1 MEEQARID
9 EASLHVDDPRRPGL
23 LYGVPPMEVLA
34 MADEWADQA
43 KDSRGYKMKSDGSV
57 AIVGVASLPRE
68 MEDDFPEFAENTL
81 KWLKEKYGDRLKS
94 VVVHDDE
101 PHPIY
106 ILRSYLARV
115 SDWTIYTRDLK
126 PKMKPRKISRREK
139 YKILPTLEQCENYKI
154 IFMKRSQCDQA

>member
-101 PHPIY
+101 PHPHLHFTVI
-106 ILRSYLARV
+106 
-115 SDWTIYTRDLK
+115 
-126 PKMKPRKISRREK
+126 PRKGKRLDDIHEGLKAKNEAKKNKQKEK